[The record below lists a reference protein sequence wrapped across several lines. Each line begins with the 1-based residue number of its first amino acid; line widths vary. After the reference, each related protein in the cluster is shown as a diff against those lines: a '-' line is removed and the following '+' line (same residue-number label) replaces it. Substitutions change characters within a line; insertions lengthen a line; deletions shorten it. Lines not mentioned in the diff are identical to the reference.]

1 MRPGERGRG
10 AGVIG
15 GLHQFVPTFEPGA
28 VGSHVLEVQKMARE
42 CGWRSEIYREHL
54 HPELAGRAPFYK
66 EYEAAARPDDVC
78 VYQMAIGS
86 VVADF
91 LLARSEPLV
100 VNHHNLTP
108 IRYLNSW
115 DPGTTY
121 GVTWGEAQL
130 RQLAPRTAL
139 GIAVSSYNEAEL
151 KRAGFEPTTVVPVL
165 VDLPA
170 LAHHQ
175 DPAADAR
182 LVRAKRDGG
191 ADWLFVGRVAP
202 NKCQH
207 QIIKAF
213 AAYRQV
219 YDPQARLW
227 LVGGITSPAYGEAL
241 GRFIEEL
248 GLARAVTLTGAVP
261 QGSLVSYYRHADA
274 FVCLSEH
281 EGFCIPLLEAMW
293 HQVPVVALASSAIP
307 ETVGPAGILLA
318 FADGRQPRPALVA
331 AAVHRAV
338 ADGGTR
344 DRLVKAGSARVEE
357 FSLERTRGR
366 FREAISRLEPS

>member
-1 MRPGERGRG
+1 
-10 AGVIG
+10 VIG
-15 GLHQFVPTFEPGA
+15 ALHQFVPTFEPGA
-28 VGSHVLEVQKMARE
+28 VGSHVLELQKMAWDT
-42 CGWRSEIYREHL
+42 GWRAEIYSEHL
-54 HPELAGRAPFYK
+54 HPELTGRGRFYR

-100 VNHHNLTP
+100 LNHHNLTP

-121 GVTWGEAQL
+121 GVTWGQAQL
-130 RQLAPRTAL
+130 LQLAPRTAL
-139 GIAVSSYNEAEL
+139 GIAVSTYNEADL
-151 KRAGFEPTTVVPVL
+151 KRAGFEHTTVVPVL

-170 LAHHQ
+170 LAGHD
-175 DPAADAR
+175 DPATDAR

-191 ADWLFVGRVAP
+191 ADWIFVGRVAP

-207 QIIKAF
+207 QIIKSF
-213 AAYRQV
+213 AAYRRV
-219 YDPQARLW
+219 YDPHARLW

-241 GRFIEEL
+241 GHFIEEL
-248 GLARAVTLTGAVP
+248 GLARSVTLTGSVS
-261 QGSLVSYYRHADA
+261 QGALVSYYRHADA

-293 HQVPVVALASSAIP
+293 HGVPIVALASSAIP
-307 ETVGPAGILLA
+307 ETLGPAGILVP
-318 FADGRQPRPALVA
+318 FTDGRQPSPGLVA
-331 AAVHRAV
+331 AAVHRA
-338 ADGGTR
+338 ASDGATR
-344 DRLVKAGSARVEE
+344 DHLVKAGAARVEE
-357 FSLERTRGR
+357 FSLERTRSR
-366 FREAISRLEPS
+366 FREALSLLNPI